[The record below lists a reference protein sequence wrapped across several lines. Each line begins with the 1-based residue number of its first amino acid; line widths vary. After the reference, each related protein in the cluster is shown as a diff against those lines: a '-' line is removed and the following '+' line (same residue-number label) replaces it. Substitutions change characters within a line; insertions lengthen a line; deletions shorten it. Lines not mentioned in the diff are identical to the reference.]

1 MTKLVGLQ
9 FTIQYKRG
17 VENTVADALSRVA
30 HLFPVQAVST
40 GKPVWIQEILNSYTV
55 DSVAQDM
62 LQKLALDPK
71 AIPGF
76 MLQDNIIKHNDKIWV
91 GVNAGLHTRLIQA
104 FHATLV
110 GGGTLAYYP
119 LTTESSNYS
128 VGLL

>member
-62 LQKLALDPK
+62 LQKLALDRSK
-71 AIPGF
+71 RE
-76 MLQDNIIKHNDKIWV
+76 KV
-91 GVNAGLHTRLIQA
+91 
-104 FHATLV
+104 HA
-110 GGGTLAYYP
+110 
-119 LTTESSNYS
+119 
-128 VGLL
+128 